1 MNYPITVAVV
11 LALSIAIQ
19 AAAAILAFRLIR
31 ITGRRSAWSLIVLAL
46 ALMAV
51 RRVVPFVNLITGD
64 LSHAPDLLNEVIGLA
79 LSAAMAIGIARI
91 APIFAERKRA
101 EDALRE
107 SAAFQSSLLDAI
119 PIPVFYKNR
128 DGRYLGFNKAYE
140 SFLGVTRNQLIGKT
154 AFDISPPELA
164 KTYHAKDAELIESGG
179 MQHYESQVK
188 NTHGVLRDV
197 IFNKAVFTDSQG
209 NIGGLIGAILDI
221 TERKQ
226 AEAAVFQL
234 NAELELRV
242 AQRTAELETAVYDLE
257 NFNYSASHDLR
268 IPLRAVDGFSKILLD
283 EYSQQFDDEGKRLLN
298 VVRDNTRKM
307 AQLIDDMQAFSRTG
321 RMVTVHTEVNMDE
334 LVHEVVA
341 ELRPAVAGRELKLE
355 IHNMPPVFADRDM
368 MRRVIVNLLSNALKF
383 TRPKTT
389 ALIEVGAKTEDHET
403 IYYFKDNGVGFD
415 MQYAAKLFGVFQRL
429 HGPTE
434 FEGTGIGL
442 AIVKRII
449 TRLGGRVWAEGKLN
463 EGATIYFALPGKE
476 TAQK

>member
-1 MNYPITVAVV
+1 MNYPIPVAFV
-11 LALSIAIQ
+11 LALSIIIQ
-19 AAAAILAFRLIR
+19 AAAAIMAFRLIR

-51 RRVVPFVNLITGD
+51 RRVVPLYNLITGD
-64 LSHAPDLLNEVIGLA
+64 VSHAPDLLNEIIGLA
-79 LSAAMAIGIARI
+79 LSTAMAVGIARI
-91 APIFAERKRA
+91 APIFAERKKT
-101 EDALRE
+101 EDALRASVE
-107 SAAFQSSLLDAI
+107 FQHSLLDAI
-119 PIPVFYKNR
+119 PIPVFYKDR
-128 DGRYLGFNKAYE
+128 EGRYLGFNKAYE
-140 SFLGVTRNQLIGKT
+140 TFLGVTRDQMIGKS

-164 KTYHAKDAELIESGG
+164 KIYHAKDAELIERGG
-179 MQHYESQVK
+179 MQQYESQVK

-209 NIGGLIGAILDI
+209 NVSGLIGAILDI

-283 EYSQQFDDEGKRLLN
+283 EYSPQLDDEGKRLLN
-298 VVRDNTRKM
+298 VVRDNAKKM

-321 RMVTVHTEVNMDE
+321 RMVTAHTEVNMDE
-334 LVHEVVA
+334 LVREVAA
-341 ELRPAVAGRELKLE
+341 ELKPAAVGRELKLE
-355 IHNMPPVFADRDM
+355 IHDLPPVFADRDM
-368 MRRVIVNLLSNALKF
+368 MRRVIVNLLSNAIKF
-383 TRPKTT
+383 TRPKAT
-389 ALIEVGAKTEDHET
+389 ALIKVGAKTVDHET
-403 IYYFKDNGVGFD
+403 IYYFRDNGVGFD
-415 MQYAAKLFGVFQRL
+415 MQYANKLFGVFHRL

-449 TRLGGRVWAEGKLN
+449 NRLDGRVWAEGKVN
-463 EGATIYFALPGKE
+463 EGATIYFALPMKN
-476 TAQK
+476 TAHG